1 MSLKTI
7 LSAVGNWISGI
18 FKKGS
23 DILENVVLPTA
34 ITVTNALKGILDTDS
49 TDMLGHIAGSA
60 GAALEDKLRSIL
72 NEIIPKLQLA
82 QSFKGQDPATILA
95 NVAKLISGAD
105 PITKAAFYTEFAG
118 LVAHAFEDGKI
129 DLGEAM
135 SLAKYWYDNHLDNK
149 PIPETN
155 ATTGQ

>member
-7 LSAVGNWISGI
+7 LAAFGNWVSGI

-23 DILENVVLPTA
+23 DILEEVVLPTA
-34 ITVTNALKGILDTDS
+34 ITVTNALKTVVGADTAD
-49 TDMLGHIAGSA
+49 LIGHIAGSA

-72 NEIIPKLQLA
+72 VTIIPKLQLA
-82 QSFKGQDPATILA
+82 QAFKGQDPAVILA
-95 NVAKLISGAD
+95 SAARLISDAD
-105 PITKAAFYTEFAG
+105 PVTKAAFYTEFAG

-135 SLAKYWYDNHLDNK
+135 SLAKYWYDNHPDNK
-149 PIPETN
+149 PIVDTNET
-155 ATTGQ
+155 AG